1 MEQRNANSPHKRDS
15 NSNHASHRFRW
26 TTTLVRQAHITES
39 CRPIGKNRF
48 VTTGNP
54 RNPTGYS
61 LDHAH
66 RSAYLTT
73 CRVHISYM
81 ANEIP
86 NISSLLNVNV
96 YIYSQLEYQ
105 LQFLLI
111 KKIISVISVVSIKF
125 TNLLME
131 RQKILNVKH
140 HRKQIDELQ
149 ELYV

>member
-1 MEQRNANSPHKRDS
+1 MEQRKRNANSPHKRNS

-26 TTTLVRQAHITES
+26 TMTLAGQAHITES

-73 CRVHISYM
+73 RRVDISWHRNHR
-81 ANEIP
+81 ARHLLHGKWNS
-86 NISSLLNVNV
+86 NISSLLNVYRYV
-96 YIYSQLEYQ
+96 HD
-105 LQFLLI
+105 LI
-111 KKIISVISVVSIKF
+111 TSTRMPVTISKSVAKLALV
-125 TNLLME
+125 
-131 RQKILNVKH
+131 
-140 HRKQIDELQ
+140 
-149 ELYV
+149 

>member
-1 MEQRNANSPHKRDS
+1 MEQRKRNANSPHKRNS

-26 TTTLVRQAHITES
+26 TMTLAGQAHITES

-73 CRVHISYM
+73 CRVHISWHRNQR
-81 ANEIP
+81 ARRLLHGKSNS
-86 NISSLLNVNV
+86 NISSFLNNLSIYPLLDNFN
-96 YIYSQLEYQ
+96 
-105 LQFLLI
+105 
-111 KKIISVISVVSIKF
+111 
-125 TNLLME
+125 TNAGY
-131 RQKILNVKH
+131 NF
-140 HRKQIDELQ
+140 
-149 ELYV
+149 